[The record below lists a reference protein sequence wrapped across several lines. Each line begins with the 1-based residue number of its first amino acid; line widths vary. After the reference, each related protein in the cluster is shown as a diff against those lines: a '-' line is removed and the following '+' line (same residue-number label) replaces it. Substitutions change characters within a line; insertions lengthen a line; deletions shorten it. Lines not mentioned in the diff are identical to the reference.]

1 MNKYKQMIFDNNG
14 EIIFEFDEFLK
25 ILDKIKEKYDVF
37 LIINNYEV

>member
-1 MNKYKQMIFDNNG
+1 LIFDNNG